1 MMSRI
6 APSSSPAPLPPKPF
20 GQQRVGAAPPKP
32 NCPPPAPVYI
42 PEPATAEDN
51 PFWETAKGVW
61 NLPSKAGSTVFNG
74 LCWALAGFLGLKLV
88 GSFFRK

>member
-6 APSSSPAPLPPKPF
+6 APHSPAPFSKPV
-20 GQQRVGAAPPKP
+20 GQQRVGAAPTKP
-32 NCPPPAPVYI
+32 ASLAPTPVYI
-42 PEPATAEDN
+42 PEPATTEDN
-51 PFWETAKGVW
+51 PLLETAKGVW

-74 LCWALAGFLGLKLV
+74 LCWALAGFLSLKLV